1 MHSCGMAGREHNTK
15 VKIQAVIS
23 FPWAEIE
30 HREWFSKD
38 LFQVSYS
45 STALRLMEVGSIG
58 YAM

>member
-1 MHSCGMAGREHNTK
+1 MAGREHNTK